1 MKRVFTAL
9 PVSLLLA
16 GCSISQDMQV
26 TRTAHY
32 DAEGKLTGYSVS
44 EAIFVRDVSR
54 PSQDK
59 LPEIKYFSVAKKD
72 SNSSWPP
79 AELAVAEAEAE
90 TEPGAETVTEE

>member
-1 MKRVFTAL
+1 MKRAITAL
-9 PVSLLLA
+9 SVALLLS

-59 LPEIKYFSVAKKD
+59 LPEIKYFSVARKD

-79 AELAVAEAEAE
+79 AELAE
-90 TEPGAETVTEE
+90 TETVTEE